1 MEAQQGGKFLILR
14 MLFGC
19 IQIFMEASFK
29 QFLSIAVGHFKGKA
43 RGNPEFLPGIPK
55 QTQRTFNEGR
65 TAMVIN
71 DGGGACLEAVNQS
84 RFE

>member
-19 IQIFMEASFK
+19 IQIFLEASFK

-55 QTQRTFNEGR
+55 QT
-65 TAMVIN
+65 
-71 DGGGACLEAVNQS
+71 
-84 RFE
+84 